1 LDISKVGQFRRKPA
15 WKTVIFELA
24 LLQAG
29 ERDIIGHSLG
39 NLKIT
44 FFSGLFLM
52 KLFAIKKII

>member
-39 NLKIT
+39 
-44 FFSGLFLM
+44 
-52 KLFAIKKII
+52 KLRYIYI